1 MRHVVLAATFLVLMV
16 SVSAAAEMAVT
27 LPPFELTTLEGETIT
42 DLDLQGRA
50 LLLFTVP
57 DCVACD
63 AAVGTVQAALP
74 DTSGIAAVLVVPDA
88 SEAVREMVDGDS
100 TGWPVIV
107 DDQFLL
113 ASVFGVGRVPTVC
126 LLQDG
131 ELVGRLEG
139 GFTEQDLTDALGD
152 PFGNQEDLA
161 EEATA
166 GSDDPMPNVAF
177 MKLQKP
183 LLLVF
188 AGAECGYCHH
198 MLPSV
203 FEIAETLD
211 TCIVITEELVDPTPF
226 ESDAARLSIVLDP
239 RWQIAYVFD
248 VPTVPT
254 VYFID
259 ADGTVL
265 WSHSSVVE
273 GLGIVADAVRRRA
286 GQE

>member
-88 SEAVREMVDGDS
+88 SVAVREMVDGDS